1 MAGLVNAI
9 PVIESHFGINHE
21 AFEVAG
27 AIRVAPINKF
37 KALNISTSVLWNQKR
52 WDLSGFSL
60 LRRVDADNPEDT
72 SDRGITIVDAN
83 TIVLKR
89 TLVTYDSDY
98 LRESGTREYIA
109 TTTVKKNDDGSIEV
123 FTEYGYKSF
132 MFAQRIN
139 DNTFNDQQDLDRIVD
154 LYGDMFQPAIALGTN
169 YLLFNPTDVATDP
182 VYTSEVS
189 ISYQNSIATITPSI
203 QKDGVEVQN
212 PNVRWE
218 WKLDTPAGI
227 TARIGDTT
235 TDRELKLTTDSRNR
249 GCVFLPSPKGFRVTG
264 YYQGEDGKGFPINVK
279 LEFEGDL
286 ILPEFEIPFVISK

>member
-21 AFEVAG
+21 AFEVTG
-27 AIRVAPINKF
+27 AIRTAPTNKF
-37 KALNISTSVLWNQKR
+37 KALNIGTNVLWNQKR

-60 LRRVDADNPEDT
+60 LRRVDADNPEDET
-72 SDRGITIVDAN
+72 DKGITIVDEN

-89 TLVTYDSDY
+89 TLTTYDRDY
-98 LRESGTREYIA
+98 LAAAGTSSYVA
-109 TTTVKKNDDGSIEV
+109 TTTVKKLEDGSIEI
-123 FTEYGYKSF
+123 FTNYGYKSF
-132 MFAQRIN
+132 LFAQRIA
-139 DNTFNDQQDLDRIVD
+139 DGTFTDQQDLDRIVD
-154 LYGDMFQPAIALGTN
+154 LYGDKFQPAIALGTN
-169 YLLFNPTDVATDP
+169 YLLFTPTNVAVNP

-189 ISYQNSIATITPSI
+189 IAYENSVATITPSI
-203 QKDGVEVQN
+203 KKDGVEVQN

-286 ILPEFEIPFVISK
+286 TLPEFEIPFVISK